1 KDVVSVFPSKKLQ
14 LQTTRSWDFLGLP
27 QPTMIKNPA
36 GVASDVVVGIIDSG
50 IWPELPSFDDDG
62 FGPPPAKWK
71 GVCKG
76 GTNFTCNNKIIGARY
91 YYSQSARDDQ
101 GHGTHTASTAVGNV
115 VKDASFYGL
124 ASGVARGGLPSARIA
139 VYQACGGFGCS
150 SADILAAF
158 DDAIA
163 DGVDV
168 ISVSIAT
175 LEAVDIDADTVAI
188 GGFHAARR
196 GILTVH
202 SAGNS
207 GPRSATTCSVAPWLL
222 SVAASTIDRK
232 FESKVVLGNGK
243 IVTGTSVNAFA
254 DNGPESPLVHRDQS
268 LGCVGVCCLDSIV
281 VKNKIVICDSI
292 DGKLM
297 AFEAGAKGVIYPYNT
312 SEAAS
317 VVPFPAAGVDFQ
329 TLDAVI
335 SYQNST
341 KNPVAKLQK
350 SDTVR
355 DPGAPLVASFSS
367 RGPNSIISGIL
378 KPDVSAPGVDILAGF
393 SPVASLT
400 DDADDKRQYSF
411 NVLSGTSMSCP
422 HVTGVVAYL
431 KTLHPDWS
439 PSALKSA
446 ILTTATPMHPG
457 NVQDP
462 SITYASTEFA
472 YGSGQLNPV
481 KATNPGLVYE
491 TSAQDDVNLLCNLG
505 YTSDR
510 LRTVTGDKNSSCIA
524 RADPT
529 AIKDFNYP
537 SITTDVSGTRAS
549 FKISFLRT
557 VTNVGT
563 AKSTYTSQVV
573 PTMGRLKIEV
583 TPPVLSFG
591 SLNEKKSF
599 TVTVSGGNFPAKG
612 GFLASA
618 ALNWSDGAHS
628 VRSPIVIYTK
638 E

>member
-1 KDVVSVFPSKKLQ
+1 
-14 LQTTRSWDFLGLP
+14 
-27 QPTMIKNPA
+27 MIKNPA
-36 GVASDVVVGIIDSG
+36 GIANDIVVGIIDSG
-50 IWPELPSFDDDG
+50 IWPELPSFDDRG

-71 GVCKG
+71 GVCRG

-91 YYSQSARDDQ
+91 YSSQSARDDQ
-101 GHGTHTASTAVGNV
+101 GHGTHTASTAAGNV
-115 VKDASFYGL
+115 LKDVSFYGL

-139 VYQACGGFGCS
+139 VYQVCDDLGCS

-168 ISVSIAT
+168 ISVSIGT
-175 LEAVDIDADTVAI
+175 PEAVDIDADTVAI

-207 GPRSATTCSVAPWLL
+207 GPQSATTCSVAPWLL

-232 FESKVVLGNGK
+232 FESKVVLGNRK
-243 IVTGTSVNAFA
+243 IVTGISVNAFA
-254 DNGPESPLVHRDQS
+254 WNGLESPLIHGDPS
-268 LGCVGVCCLDSIV
+268 IGCPGACG
-281 VKNKIVICDSI
+281 NKIVICDSI
-292 DGKLM
+292 NEKEL

-312 SEAAS
+312 PDDAS
-317 VVPFPAAGVDFQ
+317 VVALPAAGVDFQ

-341 KNPVAKLQK
+341 KNPVAKILK

-393 SPVASLT
+393 SPVASLSENPY
-400 DDADDKRQYSF
+400 DKRRYNF
-411 NVLSGTSMSCP
+411 NVLSGTSMACP

-431 KTLHPDWS
+431 KTMHPDWS

-462 SITYASTEFA
+462 TLTYVSTEFA

-481 KATNPGLVYE
+481 NATNPGLVYE
-491 TSAQDDVNLLCNLG
+491 TSAQDDINLLCNLG
-505 YTSDR
+505 YDTARIRS
-510 LRTVTGDKNSSCIA
+510 VTGDKNSTCLA
-524 RADPT
+524 RADPA

-537 SITTDVSGTRAS
+537 SITADVSRTRAA
-549 FKISFLRT
+549 FQIAFLRT

-563 AKSTYTSQVV
+563 AKSTYTSQIV

-599 TVTVSGGNFPAKG
+599 TVTVSGSKAPAE

-618 ALNWSDGAHS
+618 SLIWGDGVHS
-628 VRSPIVIYTK
+628 VRSPIVIYT
-638 E
+638 